1 MGALSKELRDL
12 GYERTERE
20 SPFDESGE
28 LWTNSY
34 ELVCD
39 ATGFVIRKDSSK
51 QSVSPQSKNGS
62 EEKVYTYRNSEK
74 VKLYGGYVSSY
85 DWGDDDEGNFVYTR

>member
-1 MGALSKELRDL
+1 MGTLSTDLKDL

-20 SPFDESGE
+20 SPFDERGE

-39 ATGFVIRKDSSK
+39 ETGFVIRKDEK
-51 QSVSPQSKNGS
+51 KWKKVNGHLELKERFKYDKN
-62 EEKVYTYRNSEK
+62 EE
-74 VKLYGGYVSSY
+74 
-85 DWGDDDEGNFVYTR
+85 GDTDADADDGASDGD

>member
-1 MGALSKELRDL
+1 LKEA

-20 SPFDESGE
+20 SPFSDDGE

-39 ATGFVIRKDSSK
+39 ETAIVIRKDRATRS
-51 QSVSPQSKNGS
+51 QEDD
-62 EEKVYTYRNSEK
+62 EERVYTYRNSDK

-85 DWGDDDEGNFVYTR
+85 DWGESESGDFVYVRK

>member
-1 MGALSKELRDL
+1 MRPLARELRHS

-20 SPFDESGE
+20 SPFHDEGT

-39 ATGFVIRKDSSK
+39 KTAQVIRKDGGTESTDSDSS
-51 QSVSPQSKNGS
+51 SSF
-62 EEKVYTYRNSEK
+62 ERHEYYNSENPRMM
-74 VKLYGGYVSSY
+74 GGYVSAY
-85 DWGDDDEGNFVYTR
+85 DWGHEENNFRY

>member
-1 MGALSKELRDL
+1 MGALSTDLKDL
-12 GYERTERE
+12 GYEPTERE
-20 SPFDESGE
+20 SPFDEDGE

-39 ATGFVIRKDSSK
+39 ETGFVIRKDSSDSHK
-51 QSVSPQSKNGS
+51 KNGS
-62 EEKVYTYRNSEK
+62 ADTEDVYRYRNTEK

-85 DWGDDDEGNFVYTR
+85 DWGDDGDGFTYERE